1 LAISD
6 DEHINKQT
14 NPARRNCQSSQI
26 DTEKGN
32 LTYQAMSIVQIASN
46 NFEEKLQNADAACS
60 LGAGKFF

>member
-32 LTYQAMSIVQIASN
+32 LTYQAMPIVKIASN
-46 NFEEKLQNADAACS
+46 NFEEKLQM
-60 LGAGKFF
+60 LTQRAGKFQFYFG